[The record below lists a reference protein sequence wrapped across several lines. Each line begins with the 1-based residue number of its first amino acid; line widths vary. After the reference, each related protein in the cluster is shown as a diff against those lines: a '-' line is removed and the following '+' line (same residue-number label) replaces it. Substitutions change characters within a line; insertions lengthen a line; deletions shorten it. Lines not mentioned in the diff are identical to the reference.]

1 MCAIIIAYFDQRVIR
16 LIGAVF
22 FFAAVS
28 SLASVS
34 SSRSLVLRRFQ
45 PEENRVPSS
54 TSTLSKQPVSQRTN
68 ERTGRRLRTSSRGL
82 REHRDRFI
90 HRTGP
95 ARSPSLSPLPRQS
108 VGKYEKCCNN
118 LNKACCASHDYCDH
132 HDSNVGDD
140 RRLTTHR

>member
-1 MCAIIIAYFDQRVIR
+1 MCAIIIANFDQRVIR

-34 SSRSLVLRRFQ
+34 SSEFAVAAVPTGGESRSIRDQ
-45 PEENRVPSS
+45 H
-54 TSTLSKQPVSQRTN
+54 TISKQPVSQRTN
-68 ERTGRRLRTSSRGL
+68 GRTGRRLRTSSRGL

-95 ARSPSLSPLPRQS
+95 ARAPSLSPLPRQS